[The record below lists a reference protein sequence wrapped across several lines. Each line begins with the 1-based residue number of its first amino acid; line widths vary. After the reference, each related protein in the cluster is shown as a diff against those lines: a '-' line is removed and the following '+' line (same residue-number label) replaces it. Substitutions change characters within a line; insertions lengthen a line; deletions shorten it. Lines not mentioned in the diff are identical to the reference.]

1 MNLTALLFGYA
12 VAILVSNLYI
22 MLSLCMGRRV
32 GNSFT
37 VYTVLLVDLVPII
50 YIAMPKSCDVTESIL
65 RSARARLQ
73 ERVGKAINSLVPR
86 PIFRMGLGTRLSW

>member
-22 MLSLCMGRRV
+22 MLSLCMGGRV

-50 YIAMPKSCDVTESIL
+50 YIAMPKSCDVTES
-65 RSARARLQ
+65 RYCAQPAHASRREWARL
-73 ERVGKAINSLVPR
+73 
-86 PIFRMGLGTRLSW
+86 